1 MFKIF
6 VFFKTQGKGVPRS
19 AETALMYLNVA
30 KSIGPWASWLRRGF
44 DLFLTTTDKMYGNM
58 DDVYMRSLFC
68 YLYAGELGYEV
79 AQSNAA
85 YILRAKL
92 SHLAGSPTGAP
103 SLPPSSLHQKL
114 LGNND
119 GTGPP
124 SGVVSKGSTYSSSIS
139 LSQLQLREYAMS
151 GMVHNYAESYF
162 HLGNCFFT
170 GKCGLFEKNYEK
182 AIYYYHL
189 ASYTK
194 NGLASAYLG
203 VMYHFNIGV
212 SDRNPESNMIRAGR
226 YYEEAL
232 SSGNIDSI
240 QLRTMV
246 QMLQKMLSW
255 KKSSTFSLFNPV
267 HYSLD
272 YVIKALWAA

>member
-1 MFKIF
+1 
-6 VFFKTQGKGVPRS
+6 
-19 AETALMYLNVA
+19 MYLNVA

-44 DLFLTTTDKMYGNM
+44 DLFLTTTDKIYGNM
-58 DDVYMRSLFC
+58 DDIYMRSLFC

-85 YILRAKL
+85 YIIRAKL
-92 SHLAGSPTGAP
+92 SHVATDSSTPTNQKL
-103 SLPPSSLHQKL
+103 LPPS
-114 LGNND
+114 GD
-119 GTGPP
+119 
-124 SGVVSKGSTYSSSIS
+124 SKIVHYDYSSIAS
-139 LSQLQLREYAMS
+139 LQKLQLREYAMS
-151 GMVHNYAESYF
+151 GMIHNQAESYF
-162 HLGNCFFT
+162 HLGNCFFN
-170 GKCGLFEKNYEK
+170 GKCGLMERNYQN
-182 AIYYYHL
+182 AIFYYHL
-189 ASYTK
+189 ASYAK

-212 SDRNPESNMIRAGR
+212 SDRNPENNMIRAAR

-240 QLRTMV
+240 QLRTMI

-255 KKSSTFSLFNPV
+255 KKSSSFSLFNSV